1 MLAGLHARGFG
12 DLTAPHLNVL
22 QYPGPDAV
30 RPAELA
36 SRTRMSRQALN
47 YLLGQ
52 MEQLGYVERRG
63 EPGDGTRRVY
73 LTARGHSAMSTIREL
88 VAELEA
94 KWEKQLGP
102 DEFAKLRALLADLNA
117 VAVGSAVPRDS

>member
-12 DLTAPHLNVL
+12 DLTAAHLNVL
-22 QYPGPDAV
+22 QYPGPAGA
-30 RPAELA
+30 RPSELA

-52 MEQLGYVERRG
+52 LEQLGYLQRRR
-63 EPGDGTRRVY
+63 EPGDANRRVY
-73 LTARGHSAMSTIREL
+73 LTVRGESAMSTIRDL

-94 KWEKQLGP
+94 EWRRQLGH
-102 DEFAKLRALLADLNA
+102 DEFAKLRELLAHLNA
-117 VAVGSAVPRDS
+117 VAVRPTVPSDS